1 MAKRRLLRALLWI
14 LSLPYIGASLLLEA
28 LSPKGLRADL
38 NRCLALVARHGASVP
53 SVFVEALVLAEDHR
67 SQLHPGV
74 DVIAM
79 IRALWVRATSGQI
92 QGASTIE
99 QQYVR
104 VVSNRYERTMV
115 RKLREQLLAL
125 MLARRADKEAIASA
139 YLAIAFYGTG
149 SIGIDALR
157 ARFGEDFPKVSL
169 REALM
174 VVAQLRHPRPLQ
186 PSEAWQSKISARL
199 DLLFSRVER
208 TVNKALPTTA
218 KATVATVEFRHCT
231 TAPCP
236 VETTQSGNIS

>member
-1 MAKRRLLRALLWI
+1 M
-14 LSLPYIGASLLLEA
+14 LEV
-28 LSPKGLRADL
+28 LSPKGLLADL
-38 NRCLALVARHGASVP
+38 DRCLTLVARHGASVP
-53 SVFVEALVLAEDHR
+53 SVLIEALVLAEDHR

-125 MLARRADKEAIASA
+125 MLARRADKQAVASA

-157 ARFGEDFPKVSL
+157 ARFGEDLSKVSL
-169 REALM
+169 REALT

-199 DLLFSRVER
+199 DLLFNRVEC
-208 TVNKALPTTA
+208 TVNKTRPSTA
-218 KATVATVEFRHCT
+218 KGVRGQVHF
-231 TAPCP
+231 PP
-236 VETTQSGNIS
+236 DQSL